1 MDFTNWRIFKMDKNN
16 FSYLD
21 LLVVIILTIFC
32 IVFFLVPLLNE
43 TVVRTVLGLLLI
55 VVLPGYALI
64 ALIFPRKS
72 DLDLL
77 ERGILIIVMSICIT
91 SLTGFFLNYSPWGI
105 HIKPM
110 LFSLAGTTFLLCALT
125 LWRRNRI
132 PAADQLRFDFHAFNK
147 NITSRFK
154 HESRNNKILSI
165 ILIFTVGLALS
176 STAYVIADQPK
187 LNETYTQF
195 YILGSDG
202 KASDY
207 PTSLYPYQQGNL
219 TIGIVNHE
227 YKKTAYHLLVISDD
241 QVLLDEELT
250 LNNNEKIEI
259 PFNFTV
265 GEVGVRRMNFFLY
278 KLPDN
283 SNVYRSLNLWLNVT
297 EPY

>member
-1 MDFTNWRIFKMDKNN
+1 MNKKN

-32 IVFFLVPLLNE
+32 ILFFMEPFLSK

-64 ALIFPRKS
+64 ALLFPRKS
-72 DLDLL
+72 DLDLI
-77 ERGILIIVMSICIT
+77 ERSILTVVLSIGIT
-91 SLTGFFLNYSPWGI
+91 SLTGFYLNYTPWGI
-105 HIKPM
+105 HINSM
-110 LFSLAGTTFLLCALT
+110 LFSLAGTTLLLCALT
-125 LWRRNRI
+125 LWRRTRI
-132 PAADQLRFDFHAFNK
+132 PAADQLHFDFLTFNG
-147 NITSRFK
+147 NIISSFM

-165 ILIFTVGLALS
+165 IMIFTVGLALS
-176 STAYVIADQPK
+176 STAYVIADNPIA
-187 LNETYTQF
+187 NESYTQF
-195 YILGSDG
+195 YILGSNG

-207 PTSLYPYQQGNL
+207 PTSLYPYQEGNL

-227 YKKTAYHLLVISDD
+227 NRRTAYHLLVVSAD

-265 GEVGVRRMNFFLY
+265 GDAGLRRMNFFLY